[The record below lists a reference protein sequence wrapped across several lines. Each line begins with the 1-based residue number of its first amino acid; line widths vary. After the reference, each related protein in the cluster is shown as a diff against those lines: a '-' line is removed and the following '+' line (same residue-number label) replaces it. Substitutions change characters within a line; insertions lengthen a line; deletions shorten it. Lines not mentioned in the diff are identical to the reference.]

1 MFVLVHPPA
10 VNKRRHSLHM
20 IHARR
25 RCSFF
30 FSFFFTLSGS
40 ALHVHQNK
48 SVGIF
53 SPTPSY
59 TLTPPH
65 HPHAHP
71 LHTHT
76 HTYIQLI
83 SVNEWCVLALAAWPS
98 ALSLF
103 AFCTP
108 GTRADNQ
115 LLSLDWTHRSHG
127 LIGPTA
133 GLCAHSKDGKQNIH

>member
-20 IHARR
+20 MHARR
-25 RCSFF
+25 RWSFF
-30 FSFFFTLSGS
+30 FSFFYAFRKRTSCAPKQISRNFLSNTL
-40 ALHVHQNK
+40 LHINT
-48 SVGIF
+48 
-53 SPTPSY
+53 PTPP
-59 TLTPPH
+59 TCTPP
-65 HPHAHP
+65 P
-71 LHTHT
+71 HTHT

-115 LLSLDWTHRSHG
+115 LLRLDWTHRSHG

-133 GLCAHSKDGKQNIH
+133 GLCAYSKDGKQNIH